1 MRKLK
6 EIERTA
12 FSPGRI
18 HSLEMDR
25 PLESEIAQI
34 K

>member
-12 FSPGRI
+12 GLPGNI
-18 HSLEMDR
+18 HSLEMDK
-25 PLESEIAQI
+25 PFELEIAQQ